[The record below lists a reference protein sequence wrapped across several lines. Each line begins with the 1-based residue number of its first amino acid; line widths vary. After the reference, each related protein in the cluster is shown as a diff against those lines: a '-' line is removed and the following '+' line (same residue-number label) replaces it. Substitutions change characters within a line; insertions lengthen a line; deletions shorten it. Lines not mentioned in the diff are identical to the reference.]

1 MHQCIPTF
9 NWHPGWDDDD
19 DDDEDEDEDE
29 DEENPVTNK
38 EVRNNDEE

>member
-19 DDDEDEDEDE
+19 DDDDEDEDEDE
-29 DEENPVTNK
+29 DDPVTNK